1 MVFVFFM
8 CVEFAEK
15 KVIQIF
21 TIEKFN
27 MIEFYFAWCI
37 IPKNYSK
44 QLNIF
49 TSNPTKVLTVILSS
63 RATIL

>member
-27 MIEFYFAWCI
+27 MIVLFCLVYYFKKLQQAVEHFY
-37 IPKNYSK
+37 K
-44 QLNIF
+44 
-49 TSNPTKVLTVILSS
+49 
-63 RATIL
+63 